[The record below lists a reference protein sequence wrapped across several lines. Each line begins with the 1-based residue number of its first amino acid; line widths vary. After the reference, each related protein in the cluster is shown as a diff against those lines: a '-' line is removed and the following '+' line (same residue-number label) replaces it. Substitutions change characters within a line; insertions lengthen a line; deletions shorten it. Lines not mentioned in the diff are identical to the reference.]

1 MTTEHGDIRVGLMP
15 YLNSEVFYY
24 DFESAGME
32 LCPLVPNAMGQAAAR
47 GDLDAGPVPLV
58 DCFLLEDQFEY
69 VNGFCIAT
77 VERARSILLY
87 CRQPIEEM
95 KGASVAVTGET
106 STSAQ
111 LLRVLLTHRFEV
123 RPREYVTL
131 EQPHDAYLLIG
142 DNALRRMGG
151 DPSYPFLYD
160 LGQVWHDWTGLP
172 FVFACWIVRKTVDSD
187 VRQRLRDQLDTS
199 IQAGLTNVEAISDKR
214 HADLGLSRQEVVEY
228 IRSFHYVAGEE
239 EREAIGR
246 FRHLLEALPQAS
258 AITANTER

>member
-1 MTTEHGDIRVGLMP
+1 MP

-32 LCPLVPNAMGQAAAR
+32 LCSMVPNAMGQAAGR
-47 GDLDAGPVPLV
+47 GELDAGPIPLV
-58 DCFLLEDQFEY
+58 DCFRLEDRFEY
-69 VNGFCIAT
+69 LDGLCIAT
-77 VERARSILLY
+77 VERALSILLY
-87 CRQPIEEM
+87 CRQPIGELS
-95 KGASVAVTGET
+95 GASIAVTGET

-142 DNALRRMGG
+142 DNALRRKGG

-160 LGQVWHDWTGLP
+160 LGRVWHDWTGLP
-172 FVFACWIVRKTVDSD
+172 FVFARWIVRKTVAAET
-187 VRQRLRDQLDTS
+187 RHRLRDQLETS
-199 IQAGLTNVEAISDKR
+199 IQAGLANVEAIADKR
-214 HADLGLSRQEVVEY
+214 HADLDLSRLEVMEY
-228 IRSFHYVAGEE
+228 VRSFHYVAGEE
-239 EREAIGR
+239 EMEAIGR

-258 AITANTER
+258 AMTANTER

>member
-32 LCPLVPNAMGQAAAR
+32 LCPMVPNAMGQAAGR
-47 GDLDAGPVPLV
+47 GALDAGPIPLV
-58 DCFLLEDQFEY
+58 DCFRLEDRFEY
-69 VNGFCIAT
+69 LGGLCIAT

-87 CRQPIEEM
+87 CRRPIGELN
-95 KGASVAVTGET
+95 GASIAVTGET

-172 FVFACWIVRKTVDSD
+172 FVFARWITRKTLPAETQ
-187 VRQRLRDQLDTS
+187 RRLRYQVETS
-199 IQAGLTNVEAISDKR
+199 IQAGMANVEAIADKR
-214 HADLGLSRQEVVEY
+214 HADLDMSRQEVMEY
-228 IRSFHYVAGEE
+228 VRSFHYVAGEE
-239 EREAIGR
+239 EMEAIGR

>member
-24 DFESAGME
+24 AFESAGIS
-32 LCPLVPNAMGQAAAR
+32 LCPMVPSEMGRAADR
-47 GDLDAGPVPLV
+47 GELDAGPIPLV
-58 DCFLLEDQFEY
+58 DCFRLEDRFEY
-69 VNGFCIAT
+69 VGGLCIAT
-77 VERARSILLY
+77 VERAQSILLY
-87 CRQPIEEM
+87 SKWPIEELD
-95 KGASVAVTGET
+95 GASVAATGET

-123 RPREYVTL
+123 RPREYVPL

-172 FVFACWIVRKTVDSD
+172 FVFARWIIRKTVASD
-187 VRQRLRDQLDTS
+187 IRQRLRDQLETS
-199 IQAGLTNVEAISDKR
+199 IHAGLTNVEAIADKR

-228 IRSFHYVAGEE
+228 IRSFHYIAQEE
-239 EREAIGR
+239 ELEAIQR
-246 FRHLLEALPQAS
+246 FHHLLNALPQAS